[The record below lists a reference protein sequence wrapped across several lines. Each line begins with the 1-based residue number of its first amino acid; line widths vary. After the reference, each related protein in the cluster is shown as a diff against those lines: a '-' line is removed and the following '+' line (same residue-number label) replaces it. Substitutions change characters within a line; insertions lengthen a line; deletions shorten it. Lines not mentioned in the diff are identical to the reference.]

1 MKLQTSPSRNNMIKN
16 LKKNWFPILVI
27 LFFISLPF
35 YRHYMLKQRKS
46 CYKITVGKVI
56 GYEHSGRVSWGIKYE
71 FKVKEKTTINYYEYK
86 HTKLPFGTKVP
97 VLYSCSDPDFSQ
109 LLLLPEDFKE
119 YDLPYPDSLMW
130 LEKYIKKHKEKQ
142 LWEY

>member
-1 MKLQTSPSRNNMIKN
+1 MNNMLRKI
-16 LKKNWFPILVI
+16 KKNWFPILVI

-35 YRHYMLKQRKS
+35 YRHYKLKQRKS

-56 GYEHSGRVSWGIKYE
+56 GYRHSARTNQGIKIQYSIQN
-71 FKVKEKTTINYYEYK
+71 TTITNFYDRNV
-86 HTKLPFGTKVP
+86 KLPFGTKVP